1 MAIAAAASLTA
12 QDKSYTAPR
21 TPWGHPDLQ
30 GVALRLLGGINVFG
44 GGLALYNSDG
54 RLLGGLGVSGDSSCA
69 DHNIIAGDEMNAA

>member
-30 GVALRLLGGINVFG
+30 GVALRLLGGVVHADNDHG
-44 GGLALYNSDG
+44 NGQGNACRDLPSTPWSSMPALPRSSG
-54 RLLGGLGVSGDSSCA
+54 RPTTR
-69 DHNIIAGDEMNAA
+69 